1 MAHAELWRIAR
12 DRLEAVA
19 AEGRQATQA
28 EAAAEATRV
37 AVANAPWLFESGAIR
52 RDRVG
57 PLWGL
62 HGAGWSTAR
71 AGLPAS
77 LTGAVVNGP
86 DWMLL
91 RPTAPLGSPGGRN
104 GR

>member
-1 MAHAELWRIAR
+1 MSHAELWRIAR

-52 RDRVG
+52 TRPRGPPVG
-57 PLWGL
+57 P
-62 HGAGWSTAR
+62 AR
-71 AGLPAS
+71 GR
-77 LTGAVVNGP
+77 VVDG
-86 DWMLL
+86 
-91 RPTAPLGSPGGRN
+91 PGGPARSPSPA
-104 GR
+104 RW